1 MADNLRLRVVLDM
14 AERVVAPMKRI
25 GGASS
30 DAARALKAAKDRLK
44 ELNAQQAQVGEFRT
58 LKTNLQETAAKLTEA
73 QAKVGN
79 LARAFGQAGPPTR
92 AMERDMAR
100 AKREAAALTA
110 QHTQQQEKLQQL
122 RTRLSA
128 AGISTRELGAQ
139 SQRLRGDIAATNAA
153 ITEQTAKLRANAEQQ
168 KQLAKL
174 RDQHA
179 KSMVHT
185 GMAAA
190 GSAALMAGGNKLAG
204 PLRSV
209 VGAFVPA
216 ENSETQLRA
225 SMMTNTGAVGPEYKQ
240 ILDLATRLGDR
251 LPGTTADF
259 IDMMTMLRR
268 QGMTS
273 QAILGGLG
281 ESAAYLGIQLRMP
294 VTAAAEFA
302 AKMQDATQTAER
314 DMMGLMDTIQ
324 RAYYLGVD
332 PTNMLQGFKNMGAV
346 MPYLGKK
353 GLEASQ
359 QLAPLLVMMDQAGM
373 AGEASGNA
381 IRKVVQLSLDSE
393 KLAKTNRMLAGEGVE
408 LNFATKGGKFA
419 GLDNLFAQL
428 DKLKGIDSDVKRI
441 AAMKKLFGDDS
452 ETHQVLNTMMEKGID
467 GYREVV
473 AKMQAQADLR
483 KRVDEQLKTVSAAA
497 EAAQGSFTNMLKD
510 MGATIAPDLVLILNK
525 LGELANGIGA
535 WTRENQAVVKWGL
548 RLVGVVSVLA
558 VGVGALGLSIASVLG
573 PLMITRFLMARLALS
588 MGAARAAAAAAGPA
602 LGVLGRMAAWVGR
615 VFSFVPVVLGFV
627 GRALLVLGRVL
638 MLTPW
643 GRALGLLATAA
654 VMIYRNWDGIK
665 GGLIAIWEQLS
676 GATAAWWARTTA
688 GAAALWQTLVSLKDR
703 FFTAGG
709 DLMDGLING
718 ITSRVQMV
726 RDAIGG
732 VADDVGA
739 WFREKLGIA
748 SPSKVFM
755 QYGGWISEGA
765 ALGIAGGQGAVRTA
779 ALAVA
784 AAAAMPMQAAALVP
798 PDTAVMQAAAAALPA
813 LRVPDTASPPMASR
827 AATAVQVAAI
837 GLAQAGTT
845 PAAGAGAQGA
855 ALRMDT
861 RPPLAM
867 PAAQAAQPAAG
878 GGTYHITINAAPGM
892 DEKALARAV
901 AAELDRRERAQRSRV
916 LSAMS
921 DID

>member
-1 MADNLRLRVVLDM
+1 MADNLRLRVVLDL
-14 AERVVAPMKRI
+14 AERVLAPMKRI
-25 GGASS
+25 SSSSS

-73 QAKVGN
+73 QAKVGS
-79 LARAFGQAGPPTR
+79 LARAFTQAEQPTR
-92 AMERDMAR
+92 AMERALAS
-100 AKREAAALTA
+100 AKREAAALGA

-128 AGISTRELGAQ
+128 AGISTRELGTQ
-139 SQRLRGDIAATNAA
+139 SQRLRSDIAATNAA

-240 ILDLATRLGDR
+240 VLDLATRLGDR

-268 QGMTS
+268 QGMSAQT
-273 QAILGGLG
+273 ILGGMG

-302 AKMQDATQTAER
+302 AKMQDATQTTEG
-314 DMMGLMDTIQ
+314 DLMGLMDLIQ
-324 RAYYLGVD
+324 RSFYLGVD
-332 PTNMLQGFKNMGAV
+332 PTNMLQGFTKVGAV

-353 GLEASQ
+353 GLEASNM
-359 QLAPLLVMMDQAGM
+359 LAPMLVMFDQAGM
-373 AGEASGNA
+373 KGEEAGNA
-381 IRKVVQLSLDSE
+381 LRKVVNMSMNEGKLSKANGMLKGTGIQLEFFD
-393 KLAKTNRMLAGEGVE
+393 K
-408 LNFATKGGKFA
+408 KGHFA
-419 GLDNLFAQL
+419 GFDNLFAQL
-428 DKLKGIDSDVKRI
+428 DKLKTIDSHVKRS
-441 AAMKKLFGDDS
+441 AVMEKLFGDDAQ
-452 ETHQVLNTMMEKGID
+452 TFQVLNTLMEKGKA
-467 GYREVV
+467 GYDETV
-473 AKMQAQADLR
+473 AKLQAQADLR
-483 KRVDEQLKTVSAAA
+483 MRVNEQLKTVSASV

-525 LGELANGIGA
+525 LGALANSIGA

-573 PLMITRFLMARLALS
+573 PMMIARFLMARLALS
-588 MGAARAAAAAAGPA
+588 MGAARTAAAAAGPA
-602 LGVLGRMAAWVGR
+602 MGFLARMAAWVGR
-615 VFSFVPVVLGFV
+615 VFSFVPVVLGYV
-627 GRALLVLGRVL
+627 WRALLVLGRVL

-654 VMIYRNWDGIK
+654 MMIYQNWDGIK

-676 GATAAWWARTTA
+676 GATAAWWASTTA

-709 DLMDGLING
+709 DLMDGLVNG

-765 ALGIAGGQGAVRTA
+765 ALGIQGGQGAVRNA
-779 ALAVA
+779 ALAMATA
-784 AAAAMPMQAAALVP
+784 ATSAVPMAAGAAALG
-798 PDTAVMQAAAAALPA
+798 PDGQSTMQP
-813 LRVPDTASPPMASR
+813 
-827 AATAVQVAAI
+827 
-837 GLAQAGTT
+837 QAM
-845 PAAGAGAQGA
+845 
-855 ALRMDT
+855 RIDT
-861 RPPLAM
+861 RPPLTAPAM
-867 PAAQAAQPAAG
+867 GAG
-878 GGTYHITINAAPGM
+878 PGSGGSTYNITINAAPGM
-892 DEKALARAV
+892 DPKELARV
-901 AAELDRRERAQRSRV
+901 ISAELDRRERSKKSQV
-916 LSAMS
+916 LSAFS

>member
-1 MADNLRLRVVLDM
+1 MADNLRLRVVLDL
-14 AERVVAPMKRI
+14 AERVLAPMKRI
-25 GGASS
+25 SSSSS

-44 ELNAQQAQVGEFRT
+44 ELNAQQAAVSYVQNQTDEYKRLNNQ
-58 LKTNLQETAAKLTEA
+58 LKMRQALLDGMRARGDVSRNALQREENAVAKLT
-73 QAKVGN
+73 
-79 LARAFGQAGPPTR
+79 
-92 AMERDMAR
+92 
-100 AKREAAALTA
+100 AALNEQRGA
-110 QHTQQQEKLQQL
+110 AGEARRKLNEMGI
-122 RTRLSA
+122 TGSLSA
-128 AGISTRELGAQ
+128 AQARLKTDIDGATAAMTR
-139 SQRLRGDIAATNAA
+139 QR
-153 ITEQTAKLRANAEQQ
+153 AE
-168 KQLAKL
+168 LAKMGEQHRKLAEL
-174 RDQHA
+174 RKKHGQDMMHL
-179 KSMVHT
+179 

-190 GSAALMAGGNKLAG
+190 GSAALMAGGNKMAG

-240 ILDLATRLGDR
+240 VLDLATRLGDR

-373 AGEASGNA
+373 AGEAAGNA

-419 GLDNLFAQL
+419 GLDNLFEQL

-452 ETHQVLNTMMEKGID
+452 ETHQVLNTMMEKGLD

-525 LGELANGIGA
+525 LGALANSIGTWA
-535 WTRENQAVVKWGL
+535 RENQNVVKWGL
-548 RLVGVVSVLA
+548 RVVGVLSALA
-558 VGVGALGLSIASVLG
+558 IGAGALGLALASVLG
-573 PLMITRFLMARLALS
+573 PMMISRFLLARLVLS
-588 MGAARAAAAAAGPA
+588 LGATRTAAATAAQSTGLLARMWTA
-602 LGVLGRMAAWVGR
+602 LGSALTKVGPWLVRMGPWLAGASKGAWAWGAKLATA
-615 VFSFVPVVLGFV
+615 VPVVLRF
-627 GRALLVLGRVL
+627 ALALMRLVPV
-638 MLTPW
+638 W
-643 GRALGLLATAA
+643 GWLATAA
-654 VMIYRNWDGIK
+654 VMWFQNWEGIK
-665 GGLIAIWEQLS
+665 GGWFLLWEDLS
-676 GATAAWWARTTA
+676 QSASNSIRG
-688 GAAALWQTLVSLKDR
+688 LVQGLGWVKDQ
-703 FFTAGG
+703 FF
-709 DLMDGLING
+709 
-718 ITSRVQMV
+718 
-726 RDAIGG
+726 AIGG
-732 VADDVGA
+732 NLMEGMAAGIAAGVGAVANAINGVAESTMA

-765 ALGIAGGQGAVRTA
+765 ALGIQGGQGAVRTA
-779 ALAVA
+779 ALAMATA
-784 AAAAMPMQAAALVP
+784 ATTALPMATAATTALPMATAATTALPMAAGAAALGPDGQP
-798 PDTAVMQAAAAALPA
+798 PLQAQA
-813 LRVPDTASPPMASR
+813 LR
-827 AATAVQVAAI
+827 
-837 GLAQAGTT
+837 L
-845 PAAGAGAQGA
+845 
-855 ALRMDT
+855 DT
-861 RPPLAM
+861 RPPLM
-867 PAAQAAQPAAG
+867 AAATGPGVG
-878 GGTYHITINAAPGM
+878 GGSGGSTYNITINAAPGM
-892 DEKALARAV
+892 DPKELVRLIS
-901 AAELDRRERAQRSRV
+901 AEMDRRERSQKSRV
-916 LSAMS
+916 LSSMS

>member
-1 MADNLRLRVVLDM
+1 MADNLRLRVVLDL
-14 AERVVAPMKRI
+14 AERVLAPMKRI
-25 GGASS
+25 SSSSS

-44 ELNAQQAQVGEFRT
+44 ELNAQQAAVSYVQNQTDEYKRLNNQ
-58 LKTNLQETAAKLTEA
+58 LKMRQALLDGMRARGDVSRNALQREENAVAKLT
-73 QAKVGN
+73 
-79 LARAFGQAGPPTR
+79 
-92 AMERDMAR
+92 
-100 AKREAAALTA
+100 AALNEQRGA
-110 QHTQQQEKLQQL
+110 AGEARRKLNEMGI
-122 RTRLSA
+122 TGSLSA
-128 AGISTRELGAQ
+128 AQARLKTDIDGATAAMTR
-139 SQRLRGDIAATNAA
+139 QR
-153 ITEQTAKLRANAEQQ
+153 AE
-168 KQLAKL
+168 LAKMGEQHRKLAEL
-174 RDQHA
+174 RKKHGQDMMHL
-179 KSMVHT
+179 

-190 GSAALMAGGNKLAG
+190 GSAALMAGGNKMAG

-240 ILDLATRLGDR
+240 VLDLATRLGDR

-373 AGEASGNA
+373 AGEAAGNA

-419 GLDNLFAQL
+419 GLDNLFEQL

-452 ETHQVLNTMMEKGID
+452 ETHQVLNTMMEKGLD

-525 LGELANGIGA
+525 LGALANSIGTWA
-535 WTRENQAVVKWGL
+535 RENQNVVKWGL
-548 RLVGVVSVLA
+548 RVVGVLSALA
-558 VGVGALGLSIASVLG
+558 IGAGALGLALASVLG
-573 PLMITRFLMARLALS
+573 PMMISRFLLARLVLS
-588 MGAARAAAAAAGPA
+588 LGATRTAAATAAQSTGLLARMWAA
-602 LGVLGRMAAWVGR
+602 LGSALTKVGPWLVRMGPWLAGASKGAWAWGAKLATA
-615 VFSFVPVVLGFV
+615 VPVVLRF
-627 GRALLVLGRVL
+627 ALALMRLVPV
-638 MLTPW
+638 W
-643 GRALGLLATAA
+643 GWLATAA
-654 VMIYRNWDGIK
+654 VMWFQNWEGIK
-665 GGLIAIWEQLS
+665 GGWFLLWEDLS
-676 GATAAWWARTTA
+676 QSASNSIRG
-688 GAAALWQTLVSLKDR
+688 LVQGLGWVKDQ
-703 FFTAGG
+703 FF
-709 DLMDGLING
+709 
-718 ITSRVQMV
+718 
-726 RDAIGG
+726 AIGG
-732 VADDVGA
+732 NLMEGMAAGIAAGVGAVANAINGVAESTMA

-765 ALGIAGGQGAVRTA
+765 ALGIQGGQGAVRTA
-779 ALAVA
+779 ALAMATA
-784 AAAAMPMQAAALVP
+784 ATSAVPMAAGAAALG
-798 PDTAVMQAAAAALPA
+798 PDGQPTMQP
-813 LRVPDTASPPMASR
+813 
-827 AATAVQVAAI
+827 
-837 GLAQAGTT
+837 QAM
-845 PAAGAGAQGA
+845 
-855 ALRMDT
+855 RIDT
-861 RPPLAM
+861 RPPLSAPAM
-867 PAAQAAQPAAG
+867 GAG
-878 GGTYHITINAAPGM
+878 QGVGGSTYNITINAAPGM
-892 DEKALARAV
+892 DPKELGRLIS
-901 AAELDRRERAQRSRV
+901 AELDRRERSKKSQV
-916 LSAMS
+916 LSAFS

>member
-1 MADNLRLRVVLDM
+1 MADNLRLRVVLDL
-14 AERVVAPMKRI
+14 AERVLAPMKRI
-25 GGASS
+25 SSSSS

-44 ELNAQQAQVGEFRT
+44 ELNAQQSQVGEFRT

-73 QAKVGN
+73 QAKVGS
-79 LARAFGQAGPPTR
+79 LARAFTQAEQPTR
-92 AMERDMAR
+92 AMERALAS
-100 AKREAAALTA
+100 AKREAAALGA

-128 AGISTRELGAQ
+128 AGISTRELGTQ
-139 SQRLRGDIAATNAA
+139 SQRLRSDIAATNAA

-240 ILDLATRLGDR
+240 VLDLATRLGDR

-268 QGMTS
+268 QGMSAQT
-273 QAILGGLG
+273 ILGGMG

-302 AKMQDATQTAER
+302 AKMQDATQTTEG
-314 DMMGLMDTIQ
+314 DLMGLMDLIQ
-324 RAYYLGVD
+324 RSFYLGVD
-332 PTNMLQGFKNMGAV
+332 PTNMLQGFTKVGAV

-353 GLEASQ
+353 GLEASNM
-359 QLAPLLVMMDQAGM
+359 LAPMLVMFDQAGM
-373 AGEASGNA
+373 KGEEAGNA
-381 IRKVVQLSLDSE
+381 LRKVVNMSMNEGKLSKANGMLKGTGIQLEFFD
-393 KLAKTNRMLAGEGVE
+393 K
-408 LNFATKGGKFA
+408 KGHFA
-419 GLDNLFAQL
+419 GFDNLFAQL
-428 DKLKGIDSDVKRI
+428 DKLKTIDSHVKRS
-441 AAMKKLFGDDS
+441 AVMEKLFGDDAQ
-452 ETHQVLNTMMEKGID
+452 TFQVLNTLMEKGKA
-467 GYREVV
+467 GYDETV
-473 AKMQAQADLR
+473 AKLQAQADLR
-483 KRVDEQLKTVSAAA
+483 MRVNEQLKTVSASV

-525 LGELANGIGA
+525 LGALANSIGA

-573 PLMITRFLMARLALS
+573 PMMIARFLMARLALS
-588 MGAARAAAAAAGPA
+588 MGAARTAAAAAGPA
-602 LGVLGRMAAWVGR
+602 MGFLARMAAWVGR
-615 VFSFVPVVLGFV
+615 VFSFVPVVLGYV
-627 GRALLVLGRVL
+627 WRALLVLGRVL

-654 VMIYRNWDGIK
+654 MMIYQNWDGIK

-676 GATAAWWARTTA
+676 GATAAWWASTTA

-709 DLMDGLING
+709 DLMDGLVNG

-765 ALGIAGGQGAVRTA
+765 ALGIQGGQGAVRNA
-779 ALAVA
+779 ALAMATA
-784 AAAAMPMQAAALVP
+784 ATSAVPMAAGAAALVP
-798 PDTAVMQAAAAALPA
+798 DGLPQLQPQAM
-813 LRVPDTASPPMASR
+813 R
-827 AATAVQVAAI
+827 I
-837 GLAQAGTT
+837 
-845 PAAGAGAQGA
+845 
-855 ALRMDT
+855 DT
-861 RPPLAM
+861 RPPLTAPAM
-867 PAAQAAQPAAG
+867 GAG
-878 GGTYHITINAAPGM
+878 PGSGGSTYNITINAAPGM
-892 DEKALARAV
+892 DPKELARV
-901 AAELDRRERAQRSRV
+901 ISAELDRRERSKKSQV
-916 LSAMS
+916 LSAFS

>member
-1 MADNLRLRVVLDM
+1 MADNLRLRVVLDL
-14 AERVVAPMKRI
+14 AERVLAPMKRI
-25 GGASS
+25 SSSSS

-44 ELNAQQAQVGEFRT
+44 ELNAQQAAVSYVQNQTDEYKRLNNQ
-58 LKTNLQETAAKLTEA
+58 LKMRQALLDGMRARGDVSRNALQREENAVAKLT
-73 QAKVGN
+73 
-79 LARAFGQAGPPTR
+79 
-92 AMERDMAR
+92 
-100 AKREAAALTA
+100 AALNEQRGA
-110 QHTQQQEKLQQL
+110 AGEARRKLNEMGI
-122 RTRLSA
+122 TGSLSA
-128 AGISTRELGAQ
+128 AQARLKTDIDGATAAMTR
-139 SQRLRGDIAATNAA
+139 QRA
-153 ITEQTAKLRANAEQQ
+153 
-168 KQLAKL
+168 QLAKMGEQHRKLAEL
-174 RDQHA
+174 RKKHGQDMMHL
-179 KSMVHT
+179 

-190 GSAALMAGGNKLAG
+190 GSAALMAGGNKMAG

-240 ILDLATRLGDR
+240 VLDLATRLGDR

-373 AGEASGNA
+373 AGEAAGNA

-419 GLDNLFAQL
+419 GLDNLFEQL

-452 ETHQVLNTMMEKGID
+452 ETHQVLNTMMEKGLD
-467 GYREVV
+467 GYRGVV

-525 LGELANGIGA
+525 LGALANSIGTWA
-535 WTRENQAVVKWGL
+535 RENQNVVKWGL
-548 RLVGVVSVLA
+548 RVVGVLSALA
-558 VGVGALGLSIASVLG
+558 IGAGALGLALASVLG
-573 PLMITRFLMARLALS
+573 PMMISRFL
-588 MGAARAAAAAAGPA
+588 
-602 LGVLGRMAAWVGR
+602 
-615 VFSFVPVVLGFV
+615 
-627 GRALLVLGRVL
+627 LLIR
-638 MLTPW
+638 P
-643 GRALGLLATAA
+643 
-654 VMIYRNWDGIK
+654 
-665 GGLIAIWEQLS
+665 
-676 GATAAWWARTTA
+676 
-688 GAAALWQTLVSLKDR
+688 
-703 FFTAGG
+703 
-709 DLMDGLING
+709 
-718 ITSRVQMV
+718 
-726 RDAIGG
+726 
-732 VADDVGA
+732 
-739 WFREKLGIA
+739 
-748 SPSKVFM
+748 
-755 QYGGWISEGA
+755 
-765 ALGIAGGQGAVRTA
+765 
-779 ALAVA
+779 
-784 AAAAMPMQAAALVP
+784 
-798 PDTAVMQAAAAALPA
+798 LP
-813 LRVPDTASPPMASR
+813 T
-827 AATAVQVAAI
+827 
-837 GLAQAGTT
+837 
-845 PAAGAGAQGA
+845 
-855 ALRMDT
+855 
-861 RPPLAM
+861 
-867 PAAQAAQPAAG
+867 
-878 GGTYHITINAAPGM
+878 
-892 DEKALARAV
+892 
-901 AAELDRRERAQRSRV
+901 
-916 LSAMS
+916 
-921 DID
+921 

>member
-1 MADNLRLRVVLDM
+1 MADNLRLRVVLDL
-14 AERVVAPMKRI
+14 AERVMAPMKRI
-25 GGASS
+25 SSSSS

-73 QAKVGN
+73 QAKVGS
-79 LARAFGQAGPPTR
+79 LARAFTQAEQPTR
-92 AMERDMAR
+92 AMERALAS
-100 AKREAAALTA
+100 AKREAAALGA

-128 AGISTRELGAQ
+128 AGISTRELGTQ
-139 SQRLRGDIAATNAA
+139 SQRLRSDIAATNAA

-240 ILDLATRLGDR
+240 VLDLATRLGDR

-268 QGMTS
+268 QGMSAQT
-273 QAILGGLG
+273 ILGGMG

-302 AKMQDATQTAER
+302 AKMQDATQTTEG
-314 DMMGLMDTIQ
+314 DLMGLMDLIQ
-324 RAYYLGVD
+324 RSFYLGVD
-332 PTNMLQGFKNMGAV
+332 PTNMLQGFTKVGAV

-353 GLEASQ
+353 GLEASNM
-359 QLAPLLVMMDQAGM
+359 LAPMLVMFDQAGM
-373 AGEASGNA
+373 KGEEAGNA
-381 IRKVVQLSLDSE
+381 LRKVVNMSMNEGKLSKANGMLKGTGIQLEFFD
-393 KLAKTNRMLAGEGVE
+393 K
-408 LNFATKGGKFA
+408 KGHFA
-419 GLDNLFAQL
+419 GFDNLFAQL
-428 DKLKGIDSDVKRI
+428 DKLKTIDSHVKRS
-441 AAMKKLFGDDS
+441 AVMEKLFGDDAQ
-452 ETHQVLNTMMEKGID
+452 TFQVLNTLMEKGKA
-467 GYREVV
+467 GYDETV
-473 AKMQAQADLR
+473 AKLQAQADLR
-483 KRVDEQLKTVSAAA
+483 MRVNEQLKTVSASV

-525 LGELANGIGA
+525 LGALANSIGA

-573 PLMITRFLMARLALS
+573 PMMIARFLMARLALS
-588 MGAARAAAAAAGPA
+588 MGAARTAAAAAGPA
-602 LGVLGRMAAWVGR
+602 MGFLARMAAWVGR
-615 VFSFVPVVLGFV
+615 VFSFVPVVLGYV
-627 GRALLVLGRVL
+627 WRALLVLGRVL

-654 VMIYRNWDGIK
+654 MMIYQNWDGIK

-676 GATAAWWARTTA
+676 GATAAWWASTTA

-709 DLMDGLING
+709 DLMDGLVNG

-765 ALGIAGGQGAVRTA
+765 ALGIQGGQGAVRNA
-779 ALAVA
+779 ALAMATA
-784 AAAAMPMQAAALVP
+784 ATSAVPMAAGAAALG
-798 PDTAVMQAAAAALPA
+798 PDGQSTMQP
-813 LRVPDTASPPMASR
+813 
-827 AATAVQVAAI
+827 
-837 GLAQAGTT
+837 QAM
-845 PAAGAGAQGA
+845 
-855 ALRMDT
+855 RIDT
-861 RPPLAM
+861 RPPLTAPAM
-867 PAAQAAQPAAG
+867 GAG
-878 GGTYHITINAAPGM
+878 PGSGGSTYNITINAAPGM
-892 DEKALARAV
+892 DPKELARV
-901 AAELDRRERAQRSRV
+901 ISAELDRRERSKKSQV
-916 LSAMS
+916 LSAFS